1 MAAKLYLSALSV
13 CFTTR
18 VPTPTPTANTTTTSA
33 GPLQKKQAVMAGVH
47 IPEPVFALSLFPAAS
62 GKQDDFEEA
71 LAILSRDDPSL
82 IVEVEWSELGKYIGR
97 CFHMLRTVAKTHDS
111 GM

>member
-1 MAAKLYLSALSV
+1 MGEVAAKLYLSALSV
-13 CFTTR
+13 CFTTLF
-18 VPTPTPTANTTTTSA
+18 PTPTPTANTTTTSA

-82 IVEVEWSELGKYIGR
+82 IVEVEEESGQTLVRGMGEL
-97 CFHMLRTVAKTHDS
+97 HLEVACR
-111 GM
+111 